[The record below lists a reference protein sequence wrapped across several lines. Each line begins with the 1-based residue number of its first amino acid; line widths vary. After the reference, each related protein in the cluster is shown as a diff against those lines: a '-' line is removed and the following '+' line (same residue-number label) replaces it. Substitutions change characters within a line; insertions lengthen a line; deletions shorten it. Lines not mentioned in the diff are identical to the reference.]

1 MKKLSDENFMYP
13 AGTSVVSKQGGASD
27 PVDALCRSKRY
38 SEFGSSVKWAYLIGY
53 SFIFPDFIA
62 MYRPLESH
70 FPENVG

>member
-38 SEFGSSVKWAYLIGY
+38 DFGVSELVVDS
-53 SFIFPDFIA
+53 
-62 MYRPLESH
+62 PLT
-70 FPENVG
+70 